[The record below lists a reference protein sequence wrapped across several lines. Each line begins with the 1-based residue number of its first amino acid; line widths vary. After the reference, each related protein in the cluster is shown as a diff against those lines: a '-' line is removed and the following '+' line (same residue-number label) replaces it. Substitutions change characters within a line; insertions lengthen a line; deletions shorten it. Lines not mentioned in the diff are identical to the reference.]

1 MEFYDVIKKRTTV
14 REWKDRDISMETV
27 KRILNA
33 GLKAPTHNHL
43 REWEFIVLH
52 DTDDKENAL
61 QYVKAW
67 VEEHG
72 LTDPDRLFPEGT
84 VMQRMYKYAMPRQYS
99 MLATAPVIVIP
110 LFKAHKLNSE
120 NVSELNVFSSI
131 WCVIENIFLAVTA
144 EGLGYS
150 MRIPVD
156 DEGKAVC
163 KALNVLDG
171 YMMPCYIG
179 IGYPAEN
186 APEIEQHTYTAEQK
200 MHLGKW

>member
-1 MEFYDVIKKRTTV
+1 MEFYDVIEKRTTV
-14 REWKDRDISMETV
+14 REWQDRDISMETV

-72 LTDPDRLFPEGT
+72 LTDPDRLFPEST

-99 MLATAPVIVIP
+99 MLANAPVIVIP

-131 WCVIENIFLAVTA
+131 WCVVENIFLAVTA

-163 KALNVLDG
+163 KALNVPDG

>member
-1 MEFYDVIKKRTTV
+1 
-14 REWKDRDISMETV
+14 
-27 KRILNA
+27 
-33 GLKAPTHNHL
+33 
-43 REWEFIVLH
+43 
-52 DTDDKENAL
+52 
-61 QYVKAW
+61 
-67 VEEHG
+67 
-72 LTDPDRLFPEGT
+72 
-84 VMQRMYKYAMPRQYS
+84 

-150 MRIPVD
+150 MRIPVE

-200 MHLGKW
+200 MHLRKW